1 MKLSKYVLLFALT
14 FSQYSCIDLDIPPM
28 NIVQDKDL
36 FTSENGVKSYFA
48 RLYSNMFVEDFRYT
62 YARGFNNSW
71 AFQQTSAIT
80 GEALNRDVGGA
91 STENVQIWNSAYRMI
106 REINYFMET
115 LPKYKANF
123 TESQVN
129 QWMGEAYFL
138 RAHTYFALAKRY
150 GGVPIVDKVL
160 QYPEQPLDE
169 LKIQRSSE
177 EAVFTQVEQDF
188 DKAYQLL
195 PETSSK
201 TRANK
206 YTVAA
211 FKSRAMLFAGSIAKY
226 NEVDLKD
233 KKDNSIR
240 LCGLSRDKAT
250 YYFKKAY
257 EAAKLVEGHYSLY
270 MNGWKADDKK
280 AQCQNYIDMYCTDDS
295 PENIFIRQYNYPNS
309 VHGYD
314 VYNIPRQFKTNG
326 WSTSTTP
333 TLNFVEL
340 FDGFPKDENGHI
352 ITLSE
357 NNTYNLYDN
366 VTDLFKDAEPRLKA
380 TVILP
385 GEDFKGETVELWR
398 GIYIGDETKN
408 IKRLQKSSDV
418 MINYENDPDCKDLIV
433 SSQSAENQTV
443 YTLSNGQKMNAGGGS
458 GCFYGT
464 GECAFAGFVVRKWL
478 NPNMPHS
485 LVMERRSDQSWLE
498 MRYAEVLLN
507 RAEAAYELHEEGNSD
522 VDYLEDATKCINLV
536 RERAGADLLAG
547 KADLT
552 KVDVRN
558 ERRKELSFENKAF
571 WDLRRWRTYH
581 IEQNAT
587 RYRALFPFYADKANK
602 WFFDDKLNDKI
613 YTFDIRWYYNPIPND
628 EVVKSDLTQN
638 RGY

>member
-1 MKLSKYVLLFALT
+1 M
-14 FSQYSCIDLDIPPM
+14 
-28 NIVQDKDL
+28 
-36 FTSENGVKSYFA
+36 
-48 RLYSNMFVEDFRYT
+48 
-62 YARGFNNSW
+62 
-71 AFQQTSAIT
+71 
-80 GEALNRDVGGA
+80 
-91 STENVQIWNSAYRMI
+91 
-106 REINYFMET
+106 
-115 LPKYKANF
+115 
-123 TESQVN
+123 
-129 QWMGEAYFL
+129 
-138 RAHTYFALAKRY
+138 
-150 GGVPIVDKVL
+150 
-160 QYPEQPLDE
+160 
-169 LKIQRSSE
+169 
-177 EAVFTQVEQDF
+177 
-188 DKAYQLL
+188 
-195 PETSSK
+195 
-201 TRANK
+201 
-206 YTVAA
+206 
-211 FKSRAMLFAGSIAKY
+211 
-226 NEVDLKD
+226 KD
-233 KKDNSIR
+233 KKDNGIR
-240 LCGLSRDKAT
+240 LCGVPRDKAT

-314 VYNIPRQFKTNG
+314 AYNIPRQFRTNG

-352 ITLSE
+352 ITLRE
-357 NNTYNLYDN
+357 DNTYNLYDN

-398 GIYIGDETKN
+398 GIYTGNETKN
-408 IKRLQKSSDV
+408 IKRLQKSFDV

-485 LVMERRSDQSWLE
+485 LVMERRSEQSWLE

-522 VDYLEDATKCINLV
+522 VDYLEDAAKCINLV
-536 RERAGADLLAG
+536 RERAGANLLAG

-552 KVDVRN
+552 KDVVRN

-581 IEQNAT
+581 IEQNTT

-613 YTFDIRWYYNPIPND
+613 YTFDTRWYYNQIPND

-638 RGY
+638 QGY